1 MTPRSPLLLAAALA
15 LAPLLAEAQGMSTF
29 RCQGKDGKKYYGNT
43 VPPQCYGRLV
53 EQLNKQGMVIKRI
66 DPDASDKDVEAKA
79 REKVEKEKR
88 DAVTRE
94 TTRRDRALLA
104 TYTSEK
110 DVDEA
115 RRRALEGNELQMK
128 EIEGKIAALQKRR
141 SSKKEDAKN
150 VDIDLKAQEGL
161 LATKRKEVEM
171 INARYDDEKKRYG
184 DLTRRK

>member
-1 MTPRSPLLLAAALA
+1 MPRLGNILPVLVLSLFAAQAAA
-15 LAPLLAEAQGMSTF
+15 QTY
-29 RCQGKDGKKYYGNT
+29 RCVGKDGKKYYGQS
-43 VPPQCYGRLV
+43 VPPQCAGLPV
-53 EQLNKQGMVIKRI
+53 EQLNAAGMVVKKIDATATADERAKKEAEDADRKKR
-66 DPDASDKDVEAKA
+66 EALS
-79 REKVEKEKR
+79 KE
-88 DAVTRE
+88 E
-94 TTRRDRALLA
+94 GRRDRALLA

-110 DVDEA
+110 DVEDA

-128 EIEGKIAALQKRR
+128 EIEAKIAALQKRR